1 MIMINMKRYIK
12 ILGLFLALWTIA
24 GIMTSCSKESLSG
37 GGPEPSAPVTA
48 TFSLRLAGDFGTT
61 RSLNPDDEHTLKTA
75 DIISF
80 RKDASDNEY
89 FFYREH
95 ATMVEGEGTPGGKK
109 FRSSIRYSDDPQQFV
124 IFANARETLDALSLN
139 PTMTRQQVL
148 DRISM
153 AQSGAW
159 DVSANYDPLP
169 MWGQS
174 DYMTIDD
181 GDPELS
187 VELIR
192 SVARIDV
199 NIASTAQDDGF
210 VMKKVLYYNYPDK
223 GRLSPLDANWN
234 SAGKRVTAPSAP
246 QGGYTYATTPQEHT
260 VTGGKSLQRAVYSF
274 ETTPAASNSDQ
285 AASCLII
292 GGSWKGGPDSYYRV
306 DFFDG
311 TTKNYLPLL
320 RNYHYDVQVTA
331 VKGPG
336 YPRPADALKAGFSNM
351 TAITHK
357 WEQGG
362 MGNVV
367 WDGHNMLSVSR
378 NEFEIYPEEQILEV
392 EAATTFSEGWK
403 ATVSIDPADGADW
416 LTIDGSGTGV
426 GNEAVGTLK
435 LKAKVNA
442 LRDRTGTVTITAGRL
457 TQTVTVLQRLQPEL
471 SLEVGDVELI
481 FATNPAEQ
489 ELRVEWNPAA
499 KNCKVELLP
508 VSGYTALA
516 FTTHPLPATISN
528 DGSSSAHGV
537 RSLKVQPDNAS
548 LATFAERRSILR
560 ITAYDVNNTAIYK
573 DILLRQFDYAL
584 TIGGTIN
591 EYHFGT
597 TYNLTVKSNALW
609 EVESSDP
616 GMVSVTSQ
624 VKGQENHLTGGEV
637 IEFKT
642 GHTAGASTLTF
653 KSNEGLFADYSV
665 TINLERLAPNCY
677 IVPPGTTDFK
687 FSTSSAFKAWREYG
701 DLKDHYATHM
711 TGVQTV
717 ELLWQDEPGLITTQP
732 ILEGDQIKLSTNS
745 GNEGNAVIA
754 LKIDGVIRWSW
765 HIWITGFDPEV
776 GTYQNPNTGAISMD
790 RNIGATSATLPANGN
805 DVSSFGL
812 LYQHGRKDP
821 FLGAATA
828 TGVTIK
834 TKYDIQGNI
843 LTDNAANGFGR
854 EEVSVP
860 INLINAIAKPSIFYT
875 HTTVTVYGESQDWYT
890 SDHASAGVSPNHR
903 WNLWPGSKSY
913 FDPCPE
919 GWRVPKRGEVWERLM
934 PPAGMAEIAA
944 NKGIVTPYGTFPAVA
959 YRNEY
964 GGLVQQGSLIYFYN
978 ANQPGDYWGSHYRLT
993 SLIFATYGG
1002 NSKTMGFSVRC
1013 VKVQ

>member
-1 MIMINMKRYIK
+1 MKRYIK

-61 RSLNPDDEHTLKTA
+61 RSLNPDDEHTLETA

-124 IFANARETLDALSLN
+124 IFANARKTLDALSLN

-457 TQTVTVLQRLQPEL
+457 TQTITVLQRLQPEL

-516 FTTHPLPATISN
+516 FTANPLPATISN

-548 LATFAERRSILR
+548 LTTFAERRSILR

-584 TIGGTIN
+584 TISDEMS
-591 EYHFGT
+591 EYNFGT
-597 TYNLTVKSNALW
+597 TYSLTIKSNALW
-609 EVESSDP
+609 EVTSSDP
-616 GMVSVTSQ
+616 GTVNVISE

-642 GHTAGASTLTF
+642 GHTAGTPALTF
-653 KSNEGLFADYSV
+653 KSKDGLFPDQIITV
-665 TINLERLAPNCY
+665 NLERLLPNCY

-687 FSTSSAFKAWREYG
+687 FSTSNAFKAWREYR

-711 TGVQTV
+711 TGVQTA

-732 ILEGDQIKLSTNS
+732 VLEGDQIKLSTNS
-745 GNEGNAVIA
+745 GEGNAVIA
-754 LKIDGVIRWSW
+754 LKIDGEIRWNW
-765 HIWITGFDPEV
+765 HIWITGFDPDAN
-776 GTYQNPNTGAISMD
+776 TNQNPTTKAISMD
-790 RNIGATSATLPANGN
+790 RNLGATSAILPTDEN
-805 DVSSFGL
+805 DVRSFGL
-812 LYQHGRKDP
+812 QYQYGRKDP
-821 FLGAATA
+821 LPGAAKTTGTA
-828 TGVTIK
+828 AK
-834 TKYDIQGNI
+834 TLYDIQGNI
-843 LTDNAANGFGR
+843 LPNNSSAGFKI
-854 EEVSVP
+854 EHVSAP
-860 INLINAIAKPSIFYT
+860 NNLINAITNPLTFYYHPHSGT
-875 HTTVTVYGESQDWYT
+875 ISGEFYDWYT
-890 SDHASAGVSPNHR
+890 NAIVGANATYHR
-903 WNLWPGSKSY
+903 DDLWPHAYKSY

-919 GWRVPKRGEVWERLM
+919 GWKVPKIHEVWDHFM
-934 PPAGMAEIAA
+934 PPAGMEDIPS
-944 NKGIVTPYGTFPAVA
+944 NKGIVTSFGRFPATGFRTA
-959 YRNEY
+959 TT
-964 GGLVQQGSLIYFYN
+964 GALSLVGSSICFYSTSPVTVRFHASVHDMSNAVFRQG
-978 ANQPGDYWGSHYRLT
+978 QSHGEKAR
-993 SLIFATYGG
+993 GH
-1002 NSKTMGFSVRC
+1002 SVRC